1 MTYGRNLTG
10 DPPFEYLPHYFDMRE
25 RRYRRVDGFPC
36 FASSNLAPEIGMEG
50 TGFPAVIRSILR
62 GMNQMELREEE
73 EI

>member
-1 MTYGRNLTG
+1 
-10 DPPFEYLPHYFDMRE
+10 MRE

-73 EI
+73 ED